1 MPGAGGGVNG
11 EEPSPPDPEFNP
23 LRYPA
28 CACPRH
34 RAEREPEQEAEQ
46 GPRSEPGE
54 DSPSLRELR
63 ARITEE
69 NRLRRWLRGSS

>member
-1 MPGAGGGVNG
+1 MSGG
-11 EEPSPPDPEFNP
+11 ELEPPPPEFNP
-23 LRYPA
+23 LRYPP
-28 CACPRH
+28 CSCPRH
-34 RAEREPEQEAEQ
+34 RAKQQPQQGPEPE
-46 GPRSEPGE
+46 PEPGE

>member
-1 MPGAGGGVNG
+1 MSGV
-11 EEPSPPDPEFNP
+11 EPSPPDQEFNP
-23 LRYPA
+23 LRYPP

-34 RAEREPEQEAEQ
+34 CAAREPEQETEQ
-46 GPRSEPGE
+46 APRSEPGE